1 MSFKIN
7 VAPFFNETN
16 YFFNFKKKILLK
28 PLVYYN
34 ESAKNRQAKK
44 EPYHISFWKKN
55 KYLSLK
61 CIDINIF

>member
-1 MSFKIN
+1 MKQII
-7 VAPFFNETN
+7 
-16 YFFNFKKKILLK
+16 FFNFKKKILLK

-34 ESAKNRQAKK
+34 ESAKNCQAKK